1 MKIEETSWTCI
12 HTYYLSV
19 RWNVTMKYSKFSTP
33 RAGGGKKFAFSET
46 FSSPL
51 MQLRWWRGIFSL
63 SAVNSVLQP
72 VIRIR
77 PQRIIRIQIRPWKK
91 MRIRKQPWRYCWSG
105 IDFKGHCK
113 SGTKLGLNVDPDPRS
128 QNQINFLVYFYFF
141 SKMGKKLGL
150 AKRMLNFT
158 MRRWNTNKRIEY
170 LS

>member
-1 MKIEETSWTCI
+1 MKKTSWTYI

-77 PQRIIRIQIRPWKK
+77 IRPQRIMRIQIRPWKK
-91 MRIRKQPWRYCWSG
+91 MRIQIRPTIKCGS
-105 IDFKGHCK
+105 
-113 SGTKLGLNVDPDPRS
+113 RS
-128 QNQINFLVYFYFF
+128 DL
-141 SKMGKKLGL
+141 GKKCESESSLGDTADPESTL
-150 AKRMLNFT
+150 KGIANPEPNLD
-158 MRRWNTNKRIEY
+158 
-170 LS
+170 